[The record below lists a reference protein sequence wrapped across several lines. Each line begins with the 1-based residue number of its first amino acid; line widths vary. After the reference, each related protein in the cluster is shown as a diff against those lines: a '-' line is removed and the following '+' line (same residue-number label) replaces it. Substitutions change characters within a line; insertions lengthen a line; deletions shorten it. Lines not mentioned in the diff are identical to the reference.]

1 MSIRQTVYGVR
12 ERQQVKR
19 AAWPVL
25 MPIAG
30 DTMKTVGDI
39 GAMGA
44 AYLIAAAM
52 FGGVGAGWLGAKFM
66 AHGDR
71 DIDTMKKSYEN
82 QRLRADIGYL
92 KGRVRQE
99 ADAAKNKTQAQS
111 ARVLI

>member
-1 MSIRQTVYGVR
+1 MSIRQSVYGIE
-12 ERQQVKR
+12 ERGMRKQ
-19 AAWPVL
+19 AWPTL
-25 MPIAG
+25 LPIVG
-30 DTMKTVGDI
+30 DTARTIGDL

-52 FGGVGAGWLGAKFM
+52 AGGAGIGWAGAKFL

-71 DIDTMKKSYEN
+71 DIDTAKKSYEN

-92 KGRVRQE
+92 KGRVQQE
-99 ADAAKNKTQAQS
+99 ADAAKRKTQAQS